1 VPGSSRDAL
10 TADLIAQSVERLR
23 HYLGQIERCAGVLSA
38 EQLWYRP
45 NEHVNSVANLILHL
59 TGNVRQWI
67 VARVGGEA
75 FERDRSSE
83 FAARDGRPAAEI
95 IPQLRAVVERACAVI
110 EGLDSEALVVPRSI
124 QGYEI
129 LTQTAVVHVVEHFA
143 FHAGQIIHATKWLAD
158 VDLSLYDPQGRRI
171 DGRGN
176 P

>member
-1 VPGSSRDAL
+1 VSGTARNAL
-10 TADLIAQSVERLR
+10 TADLIAQSVERLG
-23 HYLGQIERCAGVLSA
+23 HYLAQIERCAGVLST
-38 EQLWYRP
+38 EQLWHRP
-45 NEHVNSVANLILHL
+45 NEHVNSAANLILHL

-67 VARVGGEA
+67 VAKVGGEA
-75 FERDRSSE
+75 IERDRPAE
-83 FAARDGRPAAEI
+83 FAARDGRPAGEI
-95 IPQLRAVVERACAVI
+95 VPLLRTAVERACAVI
-110 EGLDSEALVVPRSI
+110 KELDTEALAAPRTI

-158 VDLSLYDPQGRRI
+158 VDLSLYDAQGRRT